1 MPAES
6 RQALFALLCL
16 PAEMFQK
23 NSTLSEPEAR
33 ILSPRLL
40 AHLGDAVF
48 HLYERER
55 ELLLAKTASQIHR
68 KATIRS
74 SASGQANLLERINS
88 RLNEAEAD
96 IVRRAR
102 NMKAAQRHSQ
112 QAAYRLATAFEAL
125 LGYLYLTNA
134 DRLDEILSW
143 TLEDAAE
150 EAPADHPSNVKDRL

>member
-1 MPAES
+1 
-6 RQALFALLCL
+6 
-16 PAEMFQK
+16 MFQK
-23 NSTLSEPEAR
+23 KSMLSESEAR
-33 ILSPRLL
+33 VLSPRLL

-55 ELLLAKTASQIHR
+55 QLLLAKTASQIHR

-74 SASGQANLLERINS
+74 SAVGQANLLEGINS
-88 RLNEAEAD
+88 RLNDAEAD

-134 DRLDEILSW
+134 DRLDEVLAW
-143 TLEDAAE
+143 TLEEPPAE
-150 EAPADHPSNVKDRL
+150 ASADHPANVKDRL

>member
-1 MPAES
+1 
-6 RQALFALLCL
+6 
-16 PAEMFQK
+16 MFQK
-23 NSTLSEPEAR
+23 NSMLSESEAR
-33 ILSPRLL
+33 VLSPRLL

-55 ELLLAKTASQIHR
+55 QLLLAKTASQIHR

-74 SASGQANLLERINS
+74 SAAGQANLLEGINS
-88 RLNEAEAD
+88 RLNEAEGD

-134 DRLDEILSW
+134 DRLDEVLTW
-143 TLEDAAE
+143 TLEE
-150 EAPADHPSNVKDRL
+150 GPVEASAD

>member
-1 MPAES
+1 
-6 RQALFALLCL
+6 
-16 PAEMFQK
+16 MFQK
-23 NSTLSEPEAR
+23 NSTLAESEAR
-33 ILSPRLL
+33 VMSPRLL

-74 SASGQANLLERINS
+74 SAGGQANLLERINP

-102 NMKAAQRHSQ
+102 NMKSSQRRSD

-134 DRLDEILSW
+134 ARLDEVLAW
-143 TLEDAAE
+143 TLEEPAE
-150 EAPADHPSNVKDRL
+150 EASADRSPNVKDRL